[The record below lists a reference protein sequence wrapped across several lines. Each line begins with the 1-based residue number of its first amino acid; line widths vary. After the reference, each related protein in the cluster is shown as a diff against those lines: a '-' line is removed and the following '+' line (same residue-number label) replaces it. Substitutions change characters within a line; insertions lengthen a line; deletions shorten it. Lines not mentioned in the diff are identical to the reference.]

1 MSRDRKIISIAAR
14 ISASIR
20 FISISVSAASLALI
34 AIPAQATS
42 VPLPDSMAAAG
53 DSITQAF
60 DVNWSGVLSDSPQDS
75 WSTGTSV
82 DSEYKRILAAS
93 SAVNGNE
100 HNDAVSGAQMADL
113 DGQVM
118 TAASQDVQYLTVEMG
133 ANDLCV
139 SSTSDMTPTATFQSE
154 FQQALTDFTNA
165 DPSAHIFVAS
175 IPNIYQ
181 LWEDEHT
188 NPIAQLEWDAF
199 GICQDMLSSTATS
212 AQRQQ
217 VVRQEQADNMA
228 LGSVCAEFSQ
238 CLFDN
243 DSVYNFQFTS
253 SDVSNVDYF
262 HPSVAGQNALAA
274 VAWSA
279 GYWPGTA

>member
-14 ISASIR
+14 ISAPIR
-20 FISISVSAASLALI
+20 FICIIISTACLALL
-34 AIPAQATS
+34 AIPAHAAS
-42 VPLPDSMAAAG
+42 VPLPDSMAATG

-60 DVNWSGVLSDSPQDS
+60 DVDWSGVLSDSPQDS

-82 DSEYKRILAAS
+82 DSEYERILAAN
-93 SAVNGNE
+93 SAISGNE
-100 HNDAVSGAQMADL
+100 YNDAVSGADMADL

-118 TAASQDVQYLTVEMG
+118 TAASQGVQYLTVEMG

-139 SSTSDMTPTATFQSE
+139 SSTSDMTSTSTFQSE

-165 DPSAHIFVAS
+165 DPAAYIFVAS

-188 NPIAQLEWDAF
+188 NPIAQIEWDVF
-199 GICQDMLSSTATS
+199 GICQDMLSSSATS

-217 VVRQEQADNMA
+217 VVQQEQADNQVLA
-228 LGSVCAEFSQ
+228 SVCAEFSQ

-243 DSVYNFQFTS
+243 DAVYDFQFTS
-253 SDVSNVDYF
+253 GDVSDVDYF

-279 GYWPGTA
+279 GYWPGTS